1 MARVVEEGRATVML
15 TALVLLAAAVGLVLL
30 IRRVLD
36 PWPER

>member
-1 MARVVEEGRATVML
+1 VML
-15 TALVLLAAAVGLVLL
+15 TALVLLAAVVAIVCL